1 MAIARQIAEVVNGS
15 SRGAVPSTAG
25 RAPATQTSPLFG
37 VIESKF
43 HRPPVRAGAVSR
55 RALVDRLSSSG
66 SPVVTIVAPAGY
78 GKTTLLGAWAETD
91 TRAVAW
97 VSLDAGDNDPVVLLT
112 HLAVALDRIEPLSPL
127 VFAALSSRG
136 PTVMSTVLPRLASA
150 LASMTRPVVLLLD
163 DIHSLADR
171 ACLDAIAELAERL
184 PMDSQLVVTSRSV
197 PALPLA
203 RLRARGV
210 LVEVGAWDLALD
222 AGGARSLM
230 RDAGV
235 DLPDEVVAE
244 LTERT
249 EGWPTGLYLAALS
262 VLALGNREI
271 QGIAF
276 TGDDRF
282 VADYVRSEILAL
294 LPDDVVQFLTR
305 SSVLGSMSGSLCDAV
320 LLRSGSAQVLDSIES
335 SNLLLVPL
343 DNHRKWY
350 RYHHLFRDVL
360 VTELNLREPD
370 LAPLLHGRAADWYDA
385 NGMLEDAVHHTYAG
399 GDHDRAALLLEQ
411 LALQLNRTG
420 RLKTMQAWLDRLD
433 ERVME
438 RHPSLAVLAGWAAA
452 MSGDAIGATWWADL
466 AERSAFVE
474 APLDG
479 SASTESTL
487 HLLRALTCRWGV
499 ERMRKDAEVAVRL
512 ETEGSPWR
520 PEALVLEGIATLL
533 VGDAD
538 MADDILADA
547 IESGERI
554 GAFPAVSVA
563 LAERSLLAVGRGNWP
578 AARGFADRALAAVE
592 MGHLDEHLL
601 SSITFAAV
609 ARTALQH
616 GDVSVA
622 RREVMRT
629 QRLRPMLTRAVPW
642 LATQTMV
649 ELARV
654 QFALSDRAG
663 AWMLLSDAREIVR
676 RMQDPGI
683 LTDQL
688 ADVQHRLEQ
697 IREGDLPG
705 PTALTA
711 AELRLLSYLPTHQ
724 SFREIAER
732 LFVSPNTIKTQAV
745 SIYRKLSVSARTDAV
760 LRARDIGLLEE

>member
-1 MAIARQIAEVVNGS
+1 MAIARQIAEHVNGT
-15 SRGAVPSTAG
+15 SRRAVTSTAR
-25 RAPATQTSPLFG
+25 RAPATQMSPLFG

-43 HRPPVRAGAVSR
+43 HRPPVRAGTVSR

-66 SPVVTIVAPAGY
+66 ARVVAIVAPAGY
-78 GKTTLLGAWAETD
+78 GKTTLLGEWAETD

-136 PTVMSTVLPRLASA
+136 PTVMSTVLPRLAAA

-163 DIHSLADR
+163 DIHSLVDP
-171 ACLDAIAELAERL
+171 ACLDAVAELAERL
-184 PMDSQLVVTSRSV
+184 PADSQLAATSRSV

-210 LVEVGAWDLALD
+210 LAEVGASDLALD
-222 AGGARSLM
+222 AGGARWLM
-230 RDAGV
+230 KDAGV
-235 DLPDEVVAE
+235 DLSDEVVAE

-262 VLALGNREI
+262 VLGRRNGEI

-282 VADYVRSEILAL
+282 VADYVRSEILTL
-294 LPDDVVQFLTR
+294 LPDDVVQFLVR
-305 SSVLGSMSGSLCDAV
+305 SSVLDSMSGSLCDAV

-350 RYHHLFRDVL
+350 RYHHLLRDVL

-385 NGMLEDAVHHTYAG
+385 NGMPEDAVHHAYAG

-411 LALQLNRTG
+411 LALPLSRTG
-420 RLKTMQAWLDRLD
+420 RLKTMQAWLNRLD
-433 ERVME
+433 EKVME

-452 MSGDAIGATWWADL
+452 MSGDAIGAIWWADL
-466 AERSAFVE
+466 AERSTFVE

-487 HLLRALTCRWGV
+487 HLLHALICRRGV
-499 ERMRKDAEVAVRL
+499 DRMREDAEVAVRL

-520 PEALVLEGIATLL
+520 PEALVLQGVATLL
-533 VGDAD
+533 AGDVD
-538 MADDILADA
+538 RADDVLADA
-547 IESGERI
+547 VESGERI
-554 GAFPAVSVA
+554 GAFPVVSVA
-563 LAERSLLAVGRGNWP
+563 LAERSLLAVGRGNWT
-578 AARGFADRALAAVE
+578 AARGFADRALATVE
-592 MGHLDEHLL
+592 TGQLDEHLL

-609 ARTALQH
+609 ARTAIQH
-616 GDVSVA
+616 GDVTVA

-629 QRLRPMLTRAVPW
+629 QRLRPMLTRAIPW
-642 LATQTMV
+642 LAVQTMV

-676 RMQDPGI
+676 RMQDPGV

-688 ADVQHRLEQ
+688 THVQRRLEQ
-697 IREGDLPG
+697 IRGGDLPG

-711 AELRLLSYLPTHQ
+711 AELRLLSYLPTHL

-732 LFVSPNTIKTQAV
+732 LSVSPNTIKTQAM

-760 LRARDIGLLEE
+760 RRARDVGLLEE